1 MHAANRTRRALA
13 TLVAAAACGTTAH
26 ATEGALGR
34 PVTGTSVTPN
44 AGVVPPA
51 PIFAVNLGQIYL
63 DGDLKGSRPAPIA
76 GEVSA
81 GIDGKVAF
89 TLATFMKVWDTHTGP
104 WNFASSITLP
114 YLYTKVKASFSA
126 GPLSGNREDSASNL
140 FDLYFTPLIAGFHI
154 SKTEHIA
161 LSVNIWAPTGK
172 YDASQLANTSLNNW
186 TYIPQV
192 AYTAILPQQSLQF
205 DVTAGMQFYTK
216 NKDTDYKNAPL
227 FTLDAMVLK
236 RFRDGLSAGLIVGT
250 TQQIGHDS
258 GPTADRLG
266 GFRGWDWALGPI
278 VTWDTKVSGEHP
290 LSMSLRWVPT
300 ISSHNRLDSTATVM
314 GTVTVVF

>member
-1 MHAANRTRRALA
+1 MPALNRTCRVMTTLLA
-13 TLVAAAACGTTAH
+13 AMACGTAAQ

-44 AGVVPPA
+44 AGIVPPS

-76 GEVSA
+76 GNVSA
-81 GIDGKVAF
+81 GIDGKVSF

-114 YLYTKVKASFSA
+114 YVYTKVKASFAA
-126 GPLSGNREDSASNL
+126 GPLAGSQEDSASGL

-216 NKDTDYKNAPL
+216 NEDTDYKNAPL
-227 FTLDAMVLK
+227 FTLDAMVLR

-266 GFRGWDWALGPI
+266 GFRGWDVALGPI
-278 VTWDTKVSGEHP
+278 VTYDAKVSGGTP
-290 LSMSLRWVPT
+290 LSLSLRWVPT

-314 GTVTVVF
+314 GTATLVF